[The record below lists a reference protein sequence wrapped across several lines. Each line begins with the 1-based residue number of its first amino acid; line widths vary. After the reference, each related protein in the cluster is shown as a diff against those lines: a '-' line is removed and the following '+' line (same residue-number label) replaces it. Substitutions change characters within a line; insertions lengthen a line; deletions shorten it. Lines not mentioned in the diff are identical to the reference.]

1 MNSSLYSDKSK
12 PVLSPVSKVS
22 VRTPIA
28 AGKLRR
34 MREQLLGYLFL
45 SPSLAVFLLFLF
57 YPMARSVFLSFQ
69 LTDPRGRVAAYAGW
83 DNYSRM
89 MESSA
94 FWNSL
99 WITVKFTLLTV
110 PAGLAL
116 GLLCASLVHAAGRG
130 SKIFRFIFSVP
141 LALSVGT
148 ASILW
153 MILYHPSLGMLNYL
167 LEQIGIGPVQWLTDP
182 AAALGSVSLMTIWMN
197 SGFPFVLLLAA
208 IQGLDNDVMD
218 SSRIDGASMWRTF
231 FSIKLPLLSPTLFF
245 LAVVSIMSAFQSF
258 GQINILTK
266 GGPAGS
272 TDVLVYSIYREA
284 FINYQFGTG
293 SALAIVLFI
302 LMLLLTAVQ
311 FLVLG
316 KKVHYQ

>member
-1 MNSSLYSDKSK
+1 MNSHSYSDKSGQ
-12 PVLSPVSKVS
+12 VLAPATAVPAKASM
-22 VRTPIA
+22 R
-28 AGKLRR
+28 AGRIRR

-45 SPSLAVFLLFLF
+45 APSLIVFILFLL
-57 YPMARSVFLSFQ
+57 YPMVRSVYLSFQ
-69 LTDPRGRVAAYAGW
+69 LTDPRGRVAAYAGI
-83 DNYSRM
+83 DNYSRLFQ
-89 MESSA
+89 SSD
-94 FWNSL
+94 FWSSL
-99 WITVKFTLLTV
+99 WITVQFTLLTV
-110 PAGLAL
+110 PAGLVL
-116 GLLCASLVHAAGRG
+116 GLVCASLVHAAGRG
-130 SKIFRFIFSVP
+130 SKLFRFIFSIP

-167 LEQIGIGPVQWLTDP
+167 LGQSGIGPIQWLTDP
-182 AAALGSVSLMTIWMN
+182 GAALGSVSLMTVWMN

-258 GQINILTK
+258 GQIHILTR

-293 SALAIVLFI
+293 SALAIVLFV
-302 LMLLLTAVQ
+302 LMLLLAAVQ

>member
-12 PVLSPVSKVS
+12 SVLSPAS
-22 VRTPIA
+22 A
-28 AGKLRR
+28 ASTGSRITAGMLRK

-45 SPSLAVFLLFLF
+45 APSVVIFILFFF
-57 YPMARSVFLSFQ
+57 YPMIRSVYLSFQ

-99 WITVKFTLLTV
+99 WITVKFTLMTV
-110 PAGLAL
+110 PAGLIL
-116 GLLCASLVHAAGRG
+116 GLLCASLVHSAGRG
-130 SKIFRFIFSVP
+130 SKLFRFIFSIP

-167 LEQIGIGPVQWLTDP
+167 LEQIGFGQVQWLTDP
-182 AAALGSVSLMTIWMN
+182 GAALGSVSLMTVWMS

-258 GQINILTK
+258 GQINILTR

>member
-1 MNSSLYSDKSK
+1 MNSQTYSDKSGQ
-12 PVLSPVSKVS
+12 VLSPASAVSA
-22 VRTPIA
+22 RTSIHS
-28 AGKLRR
+28 GRLKRL
-34 MREQLLGYLFL
+34 REQLLGYVFL
-45 SPSLAVFLLFLF
+45 APSLVVFILFLF
-57 YPMARSVFLSFQ
+57 YPMVRSVYLSFQ
-69 LTDPRGRVAAYAGW
+69 LTDPRGRVAAYAGL
-83 DNYSRM
+83 DNYTQM
-89 MESSA
+89 FQSSD
-94 FWNSL
+94 FWSSL
-99 WITVKFTLLTV
+99 WITVEFTLLTV
-110 PAGLAL
+110 PVGLIL
-116 GLLCASLVHAAGRG
+116 GLLCASLVHSAGRG
-130 SKIFRFIFSVP
+130 SKIFRFIFSLP

-167 LEQIGIGPVQWLTDP
+167 LGQIGIGPIQWLTDP
-182 AAALGSVSLMTIWMN
+182 GAALGSVSLMTVWMN

-245 LAVVSIMSAFQSF
+245 LAVVSIMNAFQSF
-258 GQINILTK
+258 GQINILTR

-293 SALAIVLFI
+293 SALAIVLFV
-302 LMLLLTAVQ
+302 LMLLLTAIQ

>member
-1 MNSSLYSDKSK
+1 MNTSLYSEKSNQ
-12 PVLSPVSKVS
+12 VLSPASAVS
-22 VRTPIA
+22 
-28 AGKLRR
+28 AGTSSNAGRLKR

-45 SPSLAVFLLFLF
+45 SPSLVVFILFLF
-57 YPMARSVFLSFQ
+57 YPMVRSVYLSFQ
-69 LTDPRGRVAAYAGW
+69 LTDPRGRVAAYVGW

-89 MESSA
+89 MESSD
-94 FWNSL
+94 FWNSI

-110 PAGLAL
+110 PAGLVL
-116 GLLCASLVHAAGRG
+116 GLLCASLVHSAGRG
-130 SKIFRFIFSVP
+130 SKLFRFIFSIP

-167 LEQIGIGPVQWLTDP
+167 LGEIGIGPIEWLTNP
-182 AAALGSVSLMTIWMN
+182 GSALGSVSLMTVWMN

-218 SSRIDGASMWRTF
+218 SSRIDGASMWRTLL
-231 FSIKLPLLSPTLFF
+231 SIKLPLLSPTLFF

-258 GQINILTK
+258 GQINILTR
-266 GGPAGS
+266 GGPADS
-272 TDVLVYSIYREA
+272 TNVLVYSIYREA

-311 FLVLG
+311 FLALG

>member
-1 MNSSLYSDKSK
+1 MNSSLYSDKSNSVIS
-12 PVLSPVSKVS
+12 PATVVSEGNRLSAS
-22 VRTPIA
+22 R
-28 AGKLRR
+28 LRR
-34 MREQLLGYLFL
+34 IREQLLGYLFL
-45 SPSLAVFLLFLF
+45 APSLAVFLLFLF
-57 YPMARSVFLSFQ
+57 YPMVRSVYLSFQ

-83 DNYSRM
+83 DNYTQM
-89 MESSA
+89 LESSA
-94 FWNSL
+94 FWSSL
-99 WITVKFTLLTV
+99 WITVQFTLLTV

-116 GLLCASLVHAAGRG
+116 GLLCASLVHSAGRG
-130 SKIFRFIFSVP
+130 NKLFRFIFSMP
-141 LALSVGT
+141 LAISVGT

-167 LEQIGIGPVQWLTDP
+167 LGQIGMEPVQWLTDP
-182 AAALGSVSLMTIWMN
+182 GTALGSVSLMTIWMN

-208 IQGLDNDVMD
+208 IQGLDNDIMD
-218 SSRIDGASMWRTF
+218 SSRIDGASSWRTF

-245 LAVVSIMSAFQSF
+245 LAVVSIMNAFQSF
-258 GQINILTK
+258 GQINILTR

-284 FINYQFGTG
+284 FVNYQFGTG
-293 SALAIVLFI
+293 SALAIVLFV

-316 KKVHYQ
+316 KKVRYQ